1 MFTNERHKRLFF
13 WTIELLAIAI
23 LVYVVSRFD
32 FLMRPISVFI
42 STVFVPIV
50 SAGFL
55 YYVLKPILGLIKKIK
70 IKGKAIPHRLAVIMT
85 FLLFIGVI
93 VLALALLV
101 PTLVKEIS
109 NLITALPAFVNDLQK
124 FVNELTA
131 ERWFRALDLNV
142 NVDQIKGTVSKYAAS
157 VLTGTASTLGVV
169 ISTVTSV
176 TINIVTIPIVLFY
189 MLNDGD
195 KLVPTL
201 KKNFASRHADNIEEL
216 TDKMD
221 RTIERYISGQAIE
234 MLFVGI
240 AMAIG
245 YLIIG
250 QPYAWLL
257 AVIAGITN
265 IVPYI
270 GPWLG
275 VIPAL
280 VVAST
285 QSMQQ
290 VIFVI
295 IVMTIVQQID
305 GNFIYPNVIGKS
317 LKIHPLTI
325 MILLMVAGNLW
336 GIVGMILIVPVYA
349 VIREIVKYIL
359 KLHQLTKNVEQI
371 NKYKP

>member
-55 YYVLKPILGLIKKIK
+55 YYVLKPILGLIEKIK

-305 GNFIYPNVIGKS
+305 GNFIYPNFIGKS

-336 GIVGMILIVPVYA
+336 GIDGMILITPTH
-349 VIREIVKYIL
+349 K
-359 KLHQLTKNVEQI
+359 KC
-371 NKYKP
+371 

>member
-55 YYVLKPILGLIKKIK
+55 YYVLKPILGLIEKIK

-349 VIREIVKYIL
+349 VIREIVKYAL